1 MVTLFFDKGGPF
13 LWRNTAAAR
22 GCAESLVVVSSRG
35 DAMLKWIYG
44 SGGEGLAQALG
55 LNGWPAPVPTNVVQR
70 FLPPSFTDGF
80 VPDAP
85 LMDFA
90 AMRRLCLHYAPFY
103 LRYLADLGKADGS
116 APPDDPDVVRQGW
129 PNLALPTVDAEV
141 WWVVED
147 RLEPGWKLERNTFFG
162 QWRILDP
169 AGWRA
174 AWGDEAAMRRSF
186 DELKARHAKRAEEKG
201 K

>member
-1 MVTLFFDKGGPF
+1 MLF
-13 LWRNTAAAR
+13 R
-22 GCAESLVVVSSRG
+22 S
-35 DAMLKWIYG
+35 G

-103 LRYLADLGKADGS
+103 LRYLADLGKTGAD

-186 DELKARHAKRAEEKG
+186 DELKSRHAEKEKEKRK
-201 K
+201 

>member
-1 MVTLFFDKGGPF
+1 
-13 LWRNTAAAR
+13 
-22 GCAESLVVVSSRG
+22 
-35 DAMLKWIYG
+35 
-44 SGGEGLAQALG
+44 
-55 LNGWPAPVPTNVVQR
+55 
-70 FLPPSFTDGF
+70 
-80 VPDAP
+80 
-85 LMDFA
+85 
-90 AMRRLCLHYAPFY
+90 MRRLCLHYAPFY
-103 LRYLADLGKADGS
+103 LRYLADLESPDAA

-186 DELKARHAKRAEEKG
+186 DELKARHAKKPHAESAEFAEPSLVG
-201 K
+201 HPPAP

>member
-1 MVTLFFDKGGPF
+1 M
-13 LWRNTAAAR
+13 
-22 GCAESLVVVSSRG
+22 SSRG
-35 DAMLKWIYG
+35 DAMLKWLYG

-103 LRYLADLGKADGS
+103 LRYLADLESPDAA
-116 APPDDPDVVRQGW
+116 APPDDP

-186 DELKARHAKRAEEKG
+186 DELKSRHAERAKKHAESAEFDSHAERAENAEPRSRG
-201 K
+201 STPVPPLVGHPPIP

>member
-1 MVTLFFDKGGPF
+1 
-13 LWRNTAAAR
+13 
-22 GCAESLVVVSSRG
+22 
-35 DAMLKWIYG
+35 MLKWLYG
-44 SGGEGLAQALG
+44 TGGEGLAQALG
-55 LNGWPAPVPTNVVQR
+55 LNGWPAPVPANVVQR
-70 FLPPSFTDGF
+70 FLPPSFADGF

-103 LRYLADLGKADGS
+103 LRYLADLENPSRAT
-116 APPDDPDVVRQGW
+116 PPDDPDFVRQGL
-129 PNLALPTVDAEV
+129 PNLAFPTVDAEI

-147 RLEPGWKLERNTFFG
+147 RLAPGWKLERNTFFG

-169 AGWRA
+169 NGWRV

-186 DELKARHAKRAEEKG
+186 NELKARHAEKPRAESEAHSSG
-201 K
+201 GSGG